1 MVEAD
6 TVVGATEAR
15 RERRGRRGL
24 RKRRHR
30 PIAFCHRSRRAI
42 MESVVELG
50 QRRAL
55 VEGDMVGLGA
65 LNFIL
70 RSVHAGVTGVA
81 FDVEIAGMYSDDR
94 AADTSSL

>member
-1 MVEAD
+1 
-6 TVVGATEAR
+6 
-15 RERRGRRGL
+15 
-24 RKRRHR
+24 
-30 PIAFCHRSRRAI
+30 
-42 MESVVELG
+42 
-50 QRRAL
+50 
-55 VEGDMVGLGA
+55 MVGLGA